1 MASESPKCLIIKRA
15 FAPTKNKDGRMMKG
29 TSKSDVASIMN
40 QFGSIKKIDQIT
52 KKDYKSNQKFFM
64 FFIHYNSFT
73 IDEDTMEALNSGNAI
88 EVDYCPQGKYWV
100 VEKFVPRE
108 GGTKTVR
115 PMGIRIRPKKKEDEP
130 VDEAM

>member
-29 TSKSDVASIMN
+29 TSKSDVSSIMS

-73 IDEDTMEALNSGNAI
+73 IDEDTMEALNSGNTI
-88 EVDYCPQGKYWV
+88 EVDYSPQGKYWV

-108 GGTKTVR
+108 GGAKTVR
-115 PMGIRIRPKKKEDEP
+115 PMGVRIRPKKKVEAPADEP
-130 VDEAM
+130 M